1 MASLGERF
9 LAKRK
14 TLGLI
19 TGMLIFIIGL
29 AIGLAFT
36 GLAALSGLDGMS
48 FWGYPEAITYD
59 PTIGTDARLTG
70 LKCPSLITN
79 KDTGIIR
86 IKVTN
91 PTDKQIKPWVQAMIS
106 MPGEPEQLIRHK
118 QELLLEP
125 GETKVLT
132 WQVSSDNRIN
142 DRIVIARIYLL
153 NTQYHPPSITR
164 HCGIIALDL
173 DDLTGNQLLAGLIG
187 ASLIGMAAGIA
198 LWWHS
203 SSMKMLLNHGV
214 INIMIWLGIIVVLST
229 LAILS
234 GLWLLSGILLIIL
247 ILSFVS
253 IFESSFLPH

>member
-1 MASLGERF
+1 M
-9 LAKRK
+9 AKRK

-19 TGMLIFIIGL
+19 AGMLIFIIGL

-48 FWGYPEAITYD
+48 FWGYPEVVGYD
-59 PTIGTDARLTG
+59 PTIWTDARLTG

-79 KDTGIIR
+79 KDTGTIR

-118 QELLLEP
+118 QELLLDP

-173 DDLTGNQLLAGLIG
+173 DDLTGNQLIAGLIG
-187 ASLIGMAAGIA
+187 ASLIGMAAGAA

-203 SSMKMLLNHGV
+203 SSMKMRRNRKAIYLMIWVGV
-214 INIMIWLGIIVVLST
+214 ITIVST
-229 LAILS
+229 LTNMFS
-234 GLWLLSGILLIIL
+234 WWLLSAMLLIIL
-247 ILSFVS
+247 ICLIVS
-253 IFESSFLPH
+253 IFESSALPR

>member
-1 MASLGERF
+1 M
-9 LAKRK
+9 AKRK

-29 AIGLAFT
+29 AIGLAYN

-48 FWGYPEAITYD
+48 FWGYPEVIGYD
-59 PTIGTDARLTG
+59 STIGTDARLKG

-86 IKVTN
+86 IKVNN

-106 MPGEPEQLIRHK
+106 MPGEPEQLIRDK
-118 QELLLEP
+118 QELLLDP

-142 DRIVIARIYLL
+142 DRVVIIRIYLL

-173 DDLTGNQLLAGLIG
+173 DNLTGNQVLAGFFS
-187 ASLIGMAAGIA
+187 ASLIGMAAGVA
-198 LWWHS
+198 LWWHFS
-203 SSMKMLLNHGV
+203 DMKMRRTRGAF
-214 INIMIWLGIIVVLST
+214 NIMIWVGIITILST
-229 LAILS
+229 LSNVFAW
-234 GLWLLSGILLIIL
+234 WLMSALLLIIL
-247 ILSFVS
+247 ICLIVS
-253 IFESSFLPH
+253 IFENFSIK